1 MQRIMDSEEDC
12 DDEDPLASYNPRKK
26 LFSST
31 VCDLVLNTDESESSN
46 EGKDKGYC
54 VAMPEQLPFPTNTEE
69 VEIIRTPSN
78 SSGLLPKCMSA
89 SEARHAIVSASEWS
103 VSSSSESDEDSEYD
117 LSNPEAGMYYA
128 SIDDPSEHS
137 DEDHSDEDKA
147 DVHKGKG
154 KADVRKG
161 KGKADVRKGKGK
173 ASYEHSDED
182 SSYEHSD
189 EVSSDEHLVRR
200 GKRGK
205 QTKRKATKHT
215 MKCTA
220 RKKQKP
226 AEETL
231 PCYAMDVN
239 DSGYTNKFA
248 FSPNRDAG
256 IYLPPNSDTS
266 ERGLFELFFS
276 DDMVAEICRCSDE
289 YAQDMKDKK
298 PYAYKHY
305 KSMTKE
311 DFYKLVGIIIH
322 FGYRKIPQYRFAWRQ
337 KCLCHDPFV
346 ASVMSRNRFDSL
358 LAFLH
363 VVDKATEADLKKK
376 KDKLAKV
383 SATVVLHFTLWLI
396 VAMV

>member
-12 DDEDPLASYNPRKK
+12 DDEDPLASYNPRKQ

-31 VCDLVLNTDESESSN
+31 VCDLVLNTDESESSD
-46 EGKDKGYC
+46 EGEDKGYC
-54 VAMPEQLPFPTNTEE
+54 VAMPEQLPFPSIATNMEE

-78 SSGLLPKCMSA
+78 SSGLLSKCMSA

-117 LSNPEAGMYYA
+117 LSNPEAGMDYA

-137 DEDHSDEDKA
+137 DEDHSDED
-147 DVHKGKG
+147 

-226 AEETL
+226 AEEIL
-231 PCYAMDVN
+231 P
-239 DSGYTNKFA
+239 
-248 FSPNRDAG
+248 
-256 IYLPPNSDTS
+256 
-266 ERGLFELFFS
+266 
-276 DDMVAEICRCSDE
+276 
-289 YAQDMKDKK
+289 
-298 PYAYKHY
+298 
-305 KSMTKE
+305 
-311 DFYKLVGIIIH
+311 
-322 FGYRKIPQYRFAWRQ
+322 
-337 KCLCHDPFV
+337 
-346 ASVMSRNRFDSL
+346 
-358 LAFLH
+358 
-363 VVDKATEADLKKK
+363 
-376 KDKLAKV
+376 
-383 SATVVLHFTLWLI
+383 
-396 VAMV
+396 